1 MDSTMEELYNA
12 CQVGLPV
19 ILFVQVFQ
27 KAGSSSQVHEEA
39 EEAHEREGVD
49 GVGEQQEEEEGD
61 WEGDETSRGF
71 VVTGFVDEREGN
83 TEVIV

>member
-61 WEGDETSRGF
+61 WEVMRHLEVLLSLVLLMREKETQRL
-71 VVTGFVDEREGN
+71 
-83 TEVIV
+83 